1 MKILLCGSTI
11 FCLAFFVHL
20 IVWRI
25 RIPGRQTKVLKQIF
39 AYTLLASLF
48 VIWCLSAFILKLG
61 LFELLNFF
69 EYLHISLFYLA
80 LTLAYIV
87 TYSGMEVDSPSLVM
101 TMKIAAAGTEG
112 LSKEEFDESLP
123 DDILVKPRVRDLVRD
138 EMVTLNGEKHRITTK
153 GVILAQLFIFYRKL
167 LGITLK
173 GG

>member
-1 MKILLCGSTI
+1 MKILLCGSAT
-11 FCLAFFVHL
+11 FCLAFLIHL
-20 IVWRI
+20 IVWKIQMPR
-25 RIPGRQTKVLKQIF
+25 RQTRVLKQIF
-39 AYTLLASLF
+39 VYNLLVCLF
-48 VIWCLSAFILKLG
+48 IIWCLFKFTIKPG
-61 LFELLNFF
+61 IFEPLNFF
-69 EYLHISLFYLA
+69 EYIHISLFYLS
-80 LTLAYIV
+80 LTLVYIV

-138 EMVTLNGEKHRITTK
+138 EMATLDGEKHRITTK
-153 GVILAQLFIFYRKL
+153 GVILARLFIFYRRL